1 MPEFVVHGLEFLIKL
16 LEICGAS
23 LLILGFL
30 VATGKWVQRIY
41 QEGQSSALR
50 HYRKSLGRSILIG
63 LEVLVAATIIKT
75 IIVEPSFEGLGLLIG
90 MIVIR
95 IILGWTTALEV
106 SGRWPWQKQRPE
118 VAASQ
123 TKL

>member
-1 MPEFVVHGLEFLIKL
+1 MPEFVTQGLELLIQL

-23 LLILGFL
+23 LLILGFV
-30 VATGKWVQRIY
+30 VATWKWVHRIRR
-41 QEGQSSALR
+41 EGHRTALGY
-50 HYRKSLGRSILIG
+50 YRQSLGRSVLIG

-75 IIVEPSFEGLGLLIG
+75 VIVEPSFEGLGLLAG

-95 IILGWTTALEV
+95 TMLGWTTALEI

-118 VAASQ
+118 AAPSQ
-123 TKL
+123 TKS